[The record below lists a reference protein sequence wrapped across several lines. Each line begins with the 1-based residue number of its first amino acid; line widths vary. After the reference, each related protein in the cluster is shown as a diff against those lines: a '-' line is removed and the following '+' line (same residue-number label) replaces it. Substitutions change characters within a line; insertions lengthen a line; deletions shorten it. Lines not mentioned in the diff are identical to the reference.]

1 MKYKHT
7 VRIAVVLALV
17 AAAATVVSAQSPAR
31 AVQGLESGYWW
42 QGQPD
47 GAPFP
52 PPPNVPANGLW
63 VSGTEASPVAIAA
76 LRFQLGA
83 AEATPALTAKVNSA
97 FPPAQLA
104 AAINAG
110 QIVVM
115 ACPATPGWKP
125 AQAGAW
131 SARVKYNCAG
141 AVHGTPNADGTA
153 ISFDLAGVVSEGTV
167 DVALVPGTGGAALP
181 SNPIPGAP
189 ATPQPSGFDVTLQPV
204 TADQVHTGPG
214 AASTSD
220 LAASPAPADAAAP
233 SSDIASSPTD
243 FGSFGSPPATDFNF
257 AANAVQP
264 SAGVGASSTPSVAP
278 GSLAPQT
285 RGISESSIKEN
296 KGYRALAVILLAAL
310 LWWAWRQ
317 AVPPRRHRRTIYDGP
332 PASTPTPD
340 AAS

>member
-1 MKYKHT
+1 MKHT
-7 VRIAVVLALV
+7 FRIAAVLV
-17 AAAATVVSAQSPAR
+17 MVGAAATVVSSRVPAQ
-31 AVQGLESGYWW
+31 AVQGVESGYWW

-47 GAPFP
+47 GAPLP

-63 VSGTEASPVAIAA
+63 VSGSQASPVAIAA

-83 AEATPALTAKVNSA
+83 EEATPVLTAKVNSA
-97 FPPAQLA
+97 MPPPQLA
-104 AAINAG
+104 NAINAG

-131 SARVKYNCAG
+131 SARVQYNCAG
-141 AVHGTPNADGTA
+141 AVHGTAGADGTTV
-153 ISFDLAGVVSEGTV
+153 SFDLGGVVSDGRV
-167 DVALVPGTGGAALP
+167 DVALVPGTGATVLP
-181 SNPIPGAP
+181 QIPVPGAP
-189 ATPQPSGFDVTLQPV
+189 ATPQPTGFDLTIQPV
-204 TADQVHTGPG
+204 SADQVHTSPG
-214 AASTSD
+214 TAPSATDAGASTATADATSPGSD
-220 LAASPAPADAAAP
+220 LS
-233 SSDIASSPTD
+233 SSPSD
-243 FGSFGSPPATDFNF
+243 FGSIGSSPSSDFNF

-264 SAGVGASSTPSVAP
+264 SSGVAASSTPSIAP

-285 RGISESSIKEN
+285 RGISDSSIKDN

-332 PASTPTPD
+332 PTSTPE
-340 AAS
+340 AATALS

>member
-7 VRIAVVLALV
+7 LRIAIVLVLV
-17 AAAATVVSAQSPAR
+17 AAAATVVSAHSPAQ

-47 GAPFP
+47 GAPLP

-63 VSGTEASPVAIAA
+63 ISGSEASPVAIAA
-76 LRFQLGA
+76 IRFQLGTT
-83 AEATPALTAKVNSA
+83 EATPVLTAKVNTGL
-97 FPPAQLA
+97 PPAQLA

-131 SARVKYNCAG
+131 SARVQYNCAG
-141 AVHGTPNADGTA
+141 AVHGTANADGTA
-153 ISFDLAGVVSEGTV
+153 IAFDLGGVVSDGKV
-167 DVALVPGTGGAALP
+167 DVALVPGTGAAVLP
-181 SNPIPGAP
+181 QNPIPGAP
-189 ATPQPSGFDVTLQPV
+189 ATPQPSGFDLTLQPV
-204 TADQVHTGPG
+204 TADQVQTSP
-214 AASTSD
+214 AASTADAGGS
-220 LAASPAPADAAAP
+220 AAPADSTSP
-233 SSDIASSPTD
+233 SSGAATAPAD
-243 FGSFGSPPATDFNF
+243 FGSVGSTPAADFNF

-264 SAGVGASSTPSVAP
+264 SAGVAASSTPSVAP

-296 KGYRALAVILLAAL
+296 KGYRALAVILLAVL

-332 PASTPTPD
+332 APH
-340 AAS
+340 AA